1 MVDKG
6 QSRDFKSKWD
16 NYWYYYKYHTML
28 GAFVIAV
35 IIILVFACQKRD
47 VPVTVTVVD
56 TTAMLGRKESQEMLE
71 EFADSVDID
80 EDSVLYRNSSEY
92 VDDKL
97 TERTGVKGLKGSIQ
111 YGELEGVFVIRG
123 FEYGEDYVGNIEDI
137 LPKELTDELGEDV
150 MAGYIVTENGALKE
164 TDDLAGIIVNDA
176 KVFKETYG
184 EFDDNVVLQ
193 IPANCKNKGNAIAF
207 VKYLFGLK

>member
-1 MVDKG
+1 MDKG

-137 LPKELTDELGEDV
+137 LPKELIDELGEDV

-193 IPANCKNKGNAIAF
+193 IPANCKNKENAIAF